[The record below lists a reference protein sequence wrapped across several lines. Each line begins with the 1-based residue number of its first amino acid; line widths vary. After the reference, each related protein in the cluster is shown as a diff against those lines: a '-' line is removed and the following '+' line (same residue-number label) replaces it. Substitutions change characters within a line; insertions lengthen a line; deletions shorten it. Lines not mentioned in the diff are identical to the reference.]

1 MPLEWCRDRRLTTD
15 LYCVKFPGSSLISC
29 YCNNWC
35 AKSYFGASQSY
46 SFLFVFSKSTHF
58 LSGCCELTT
67 FRISNLSKMY
77 SLESVLQLTFSAL
90 FCLLRFQTELS
101 YDFLEVHDG
110 PNLLSPLIGSFNG
123 TQVPQFLFSGSNF
136 LYLLFTTDNSRSNSG
151 FKIFYEGKNKLPIS
165 FTCILDL
172 WLRQF

>member
-1 MPLEWCRDRRLTTD
+1 MMQRPEADHRSIPVR
-15 LYCVKFPGSSLISC
+15 FPRSSLISC

-35 AKSYFGASQSY
+35 AKSYFSASQSY
-46 SFLFVFSKSTHF
+46 SFSFVSLKSTHF
-58 LSGCCELTT
+58 LSGLYELNT

-77 SLESVLQLTFSAL
+77 SLECKQLSILQLTFSAF

-123 TQVPQFLFSGSNF
+123 TQVPQFLFSSSNF

-151 FKIFYEGKNKLPIS
+151 FKIFYEGKNMLLFS
-165 FTCILDL
+165 FYFYFGFAGL
-172 WLRQF
+172 Q